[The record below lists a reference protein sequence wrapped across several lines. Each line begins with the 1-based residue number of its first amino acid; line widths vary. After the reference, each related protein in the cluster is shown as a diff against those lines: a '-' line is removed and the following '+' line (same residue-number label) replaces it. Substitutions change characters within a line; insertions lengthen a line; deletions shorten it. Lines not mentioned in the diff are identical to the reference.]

1 MQILVPHQFS
11 EMTIEVGK
19 LEVLSV
25 TKCVVE
31 YWDLGEGVFSEE
43 IFEDLVAGGM

>member
-11 EMTIEVGK
+11 EMTIEMSK

-31 YWDLGEGVFSEE
+31 YWDLDEGVFSEE

>member
-1 MQILVPHQFS
+1 MQILVPDQFS

-19 LEVLSV
+19 LEVLRV

-31 YWDLGEGVFSEE
+31 YWDLSEGVFSEE
-43 IFEDLVAGGM
+43 IFEDLVAGGV